1 MEGVV
6 NLTRGAKKI
15 RDMLLSLFYIPQ
27 GIPISLDQKAPLFP
41 PHSVKL
47 LFLFLFLPFQGVSV
61 LVLESPFYGS
71 RRPEGQKGSKLRVVS
86 DLLTL
91 GWATIFESICLLHM
105 MNRREGYPR
114 MCEHVWG
121 EVGGVIFE
129 SICLLHMMNRRE
141 GYPRMCEQD
150 GGGGGAGNLGHYL

>member
-1 MEGVV
+1 M
-6 NLTRGAKKI
+6 
-15 RDMLLSLFYIPQ
+15 
-27 GIPISLDQKAPLFP
+27 FP

-47 LFLFLFLPFQGVSV
+47 VFQFLPCPFQGVSV

-114 MCEHVWG
+114 MCE
-121 EVGGVIFE
+121 
-129 SICLLHMMNRRE
+129 
-141 GYPRMCEQD
+141 QD
-150 GGGGGAGNLGHYL
+150 GGWRGRGWAPGPLPARGGSYPWMCSLVIGIPSLTPL

>member
-114 MCEHVWG
+114 MCE
-121 EVGGVIFE
+121 
-129 SICLLHMMNRRE
+129 
-141 GYPRMCEQD
+141 QD